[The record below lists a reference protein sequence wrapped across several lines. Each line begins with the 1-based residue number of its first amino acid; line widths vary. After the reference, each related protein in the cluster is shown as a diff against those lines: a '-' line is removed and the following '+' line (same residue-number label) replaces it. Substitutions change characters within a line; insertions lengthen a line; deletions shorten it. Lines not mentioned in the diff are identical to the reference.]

1 MTENLTTEMGTD
13 LMVAAMENLETTTI
27 EEDMTKEA
35 TTETETLEIGKEVI
49 EEEEEVMVIET
60 GREAIEVIVTEATRE
75 KTVQVVIRV
84 VHQEAEDT
92 EVEVPA
98 AADKS
103 IYS

>member
-103 IYS
+103 IYA